1 MASTLPTD
9 TPVAEK
15 KEGGFWSKIRGSG
28 SKKPEPET
36 PIPPPAT
43 NINPAPDLTS
53 GRKTKQQAES
63 RIRLIRQY
71 ALLLDAIPGLPIK
84 IGLDGLIGLI
94 PGVGD
99 LSTGLVSVFLI
110 YLARDLNMPNS
121 LILKMYSNIL
131 IDTAV
136 GTIPVF
142 GDVFDVLYK
151 SNLKNTV
158 LIEKWFE
165 KNSHKFEDAQGEASR
180 LTA

>member
-9 TPVAEK
+9 TPVVEK

-53 GRKTKQQAES
+53 GRKTKHHTLPGLIKKRKLTRQQAES

-121 LILKMYSNIL
+121 LILKNVLKHTHRYCC
-131 IDTAV
+131 
-136 GTIPVF
+136 
-142 GDVFDVLYK
+142 GDYT
-151 SNLKNTV
+151 S
-158 LIEKWFE
+158 IW
-165 KNSHKFEDAQGEASR
+165 GCI
-180 LTA
+180 